1 MSPQQKLLWK
11 VITKE
16 VRDLGEGNLRA
27 RELYDEFCKII
38 NMSDKVL
45 VSIVEKE
52 NGLEVRIGEM
62 AYGNLAIVGLLE
74 KIKLNLLTEVEEN
87 KEVFDN
93 INPNSK
99 YDA

>member
-1 MSPQQKLLWK
+1 
-11 VITKE
+11 
-16 VRDLGEGNLRA
+16 
-27 RELYDEFCKII
+27 
-38 NMSDKVL
+38 MSDKVL

>member
-16 VRDLGEGNLRA
+16 VRDLGEGNLLA

>member
-16 VRDLGEGNLRA
+16 VRDLGEGNLLA

-62 AYGNLAIVGLLE
+62 AYGNLAIVVLLE

>member
-1 MSPQQKLLWK
+1 
-11 VITKE
+11 
-16 VRDLGEGNLRA
+16 
-27 RELYDEFCKII
+27 
-38 NMSDKVL
+38 MSDKVL

-74 KIKLNLLTEVEEN
+74 KIKLNLLTEVEES

-93 INPNSK
+93 INPNSM

>member
-16 VRDLGEGNLRA
+16 VRNLGEGNLRA

-74 KIKLNLLTEVEEN
+74 KIKLNLLTEVEES